1 VLSLPD
7 RHVIR
12 RLAAILIAAATCAVL
27 PGEAFA
33 ASTVSV
39 FPIPGS
45 AYNVPHAQITFRGVP
60 ASSLGPIV
68 VTGSKSGPHAGT
80 VVADSDG
87 RGASFI
93 PSTSFITG
101 ESVTVNTQLNVID
114 AHNGQ
119 FSFRIA
125 DTAPPLPPDPL
136 PQIPA
141 GSNGL
146 QHFRSRPDL
155 QPASIVVSKNSAPA
169 APGDVFLA
177 PQFGPT
183 QNGPMILDPSGR
195 LVWFDPTPLSAKT
208 LITDFRVQNLHGQ
221 PVLTWW
227 QGSTNAGSGRG
238 VGVIFDRNYREIA
251 TVHAGNALD
260 ADLHEF
266 LVTPQG
272 QAYLIAISP
281 VWLPGHNREVMDAK
295 VQEIDIATGLVLFE
309 WDALDHIPLSESSMF
324 GDHVPGHILD
334 PFHLNSVSV
343 DRDGSLIISARNT
356 SAIYKVDHTTGRV
369 MWTLGGKKS
378 SFKMG
383 RGTSTAYQHDAIVQS
398 DGTLTAFDDGGGP
411 PRVHKYSRGVR
422 IRLDLKHMTAS
433 LVKEYDHPPPIAS
446 AFEGGEQDLPGGDT
460 LVGWG
465 QQPYF
470 TEFNSAGKADFDAHF
485 TVPTSSYRVYRFP
498 WSAQPPT
505 TPAMAAAPG
514 TDGTANL
521 WASWNGATD
530 VSAWRVLAGPTA
542 GSMSAILTTQ
552 RRGFETAIGA
562 HNGNSFYA
570 LQALGS
576 KGQVLSTTRTAQL
589 PPHLSIY
596 SRSAFVPTS
605 SGFGGVP
612 VGCFTATPCK
622 LVTTLKLGS
631 SVLAS
636 TGTENVGAGQSGLVY
651 FRLSGSARSKLAH
664 ARGHR
669 LGVSVTVQDA
679 GGPSVTAPL
688 TLIPF
693 SSSGAGPHRTT
704 SPAKAFSTI
713 GSTDYVSPAGFGG
726 ILTQCVTTTSCGV
739 RMTVSVGRT
748 TIAHTGTEFIGA
760 KEIGYVSFQLTS
772 QGKSM
777 LAHAHGHQLGAH
789 VTITGGGGTAS
800 ADLALIPFR

>member
-1 VLSLPD
+1 VLSSPD

-12 RLAAILIAAATCAVL
+12 RIAAIAIAVAACAAI
-27 PGEAFA
+27 PGESFA
-33 ASTVSV
+33 ANTVSV

-45 AYNVPHAQITFRGVP
+45 AYNAPHAQITFRGVP

-68 VTGSKSGPHAGT
+68 VTGSKSGTHAGT

-87 RGASFI
+87 LGASFI
-93 PSTSFITG
+93 PNTSFITG
-101 ESVTVNTQLNVID
+101 ESVTVSTQLNVID

-119 FSFRIA
+119 FTFRIA
-125 DTAPPLPPDPL
+125 DTAPSLPANPL

-141 GSNGL
+141 GSSGV

-155 QPASIVVSKNSAPA
+155 QPASITVTKNSAPA
-169 APGDVFLA
+169 SAGDIFLT
-177 PQFGPT
+177 PQFGPN
-183 QNGPMILDPSGR
+183 QNGPMILDPSGKV
-195 LVWFDPTPLSAKT
+195 VWFYPTPLSAKT
-208 LITDFRVQNLHGQ
+208 LFTDFRLQNLHGQ

-238 VGVIFDRNYREIA
+238 VGVIFDRNYRQIA
-251 TVHAGNALD
+251 TVRAGNGLD

-272 QAYLIAISP
+272 QAYIIAISP
-281 VWLPGHNREVMDAK
+281 VWLPGHSREVMDAK

-309 WDALDHIPLSESSMF
+309 WDALDHIPLSASTMF
-324 GDHVPGHILD
+324 GDHVGGHILD
-334 PFHLNSVSV
+334 PFHLNSVSL
-343 DRDGSLIISARNT
+343 DRDGNLIISARNT
-356 SAIYKVDHTTGRV
+356 SAVYKVDRTTGRV
-369 MWTLGGKKS
+369 IWTLGGKKS

-383 RGTSTAYQHDAIVQS
+383 PGTTTAYQHDALVQP
-398 DGTLTAFDDGGGP
+398 DGTLTLFDDGGGP
-411 PRVHKYSRGVR
+411 PRVHQYSRGVR

-433 LVKEYDHPPPIAS
+433 LVKQYNHPPPIAA
-446 AFEGGEQDLPGGDT
+446 AFEGGEQLLPGGET
-460 LVGWG
+460 FVGWG

-470 TEFNSAGKADFDAHF
+470 TEFNAAGKADFDAHF
-485 TVPTSSYRVYRFP
+485 TVPTSSYRAYRFP

-514 TDGTANL
+514 SDGTAHL

-530 VSAWRVLAGPTA
+530 VSAWRVLAGPA
-542 GSMSAILTTQ
+542 AASLAPIVTTKTS
-552 RRGFETAIGA
+552 GFETAIGT

-576 KGQVLSTTRTAQL
+576 KGQVLATTRTAAL

-596 SRSAFVPTS
+596 SRSAFVPSS

-612 VGCFTATPCK
+612 VGCFTVTPCK
-622 LVTTLKLGS
+622 LVTTLKVGN

-636 TGTENVGAGQSGLVY
+636 TGQENIGAGQSGLVY
-651 FRLSGSARSKLAH
+651 FRLSSSARRQLTR

-669 LGVSVTVQDA
+669 LAVTATVRDA

-693 SSSGAGPHRTT
+693 STSGSGPHRTA
-704 SPAKAFSTI
+704 SPAKAFSTV
-713 GSTDYVSPAGFGG
+713 GTSDFVSPSGFGG
-726 ILTQCVTTTSCGV
+726 ILTQCVTTTSCAV

-777 LAHAHGHQLGAH
+777 LAHAHGRQLGAH
-789 VTITGGGGTAS
+789 VAITGGGATAN
-800 ADLALIPFR
+800 ADVALIPFS